1 MSYPSIIRPF
11 PGVFKTAFATDQI
24 KATDILQI
32 TLSLGAPA
40 EFSRNRANRSLV
52 NSKGSLK
59 QVTYQKESSTWECNS
74 IKKINKHSSSDTWN
88 LEQQRWFHMKGVMCV
103 NWATETFFTIWR
115 KSSEWHLTPHSTWV
129 QRTKY
134 LGLNASRNV
143 QQRDFSVRLEIAT
156 LCCEKTWKTRT

>member
-59 QVTYQKESSTWECNS
+59 QVTYQKESST
-74 IKKINKHSSSDTWN
+74 
-88 LEQQRWFHMKGVMCV
+88 
-103 NWATETFFTIWR
+103 
-115 KSSEWHLTPHSTWV
+115 
-129 QRTKY
+129 
-134 LGLNASRNV
+134 
-143 QQRDFSVRLEIAT
+143 
-156 LCCEKTWKTRT
+156 